1 MNSSA
6 SVPQSGE
13 SVVTARQDETA
24 WASRVRLAGWSI
36 AVFVGLVESVLKRH
50 TMSPDGIS
58 YLDLG
63 DAMFRRDWTMAINAY
78 WSPLYPFL
86 QGLAL
91 RLFRPSA
98 YMEFTVVHVVNF
110 LIYLFALV
118 CFDLLL
124 QAAVAIPCRSP
135 SPAAAG
141 PRSPDGRSSRWVMR
155 CSCGRL
161 TA

>member
-1 MNSSA
+1 
-6 SVPQSGE
+6 
-13 SVVTARQDETA
+13 
-24 WASRVRLAGWSI
+24 
-36 AVFVGLVESVLKRH
+36 
-50 TMSPDGIS
+50 MSPDGIS

-63 DAMFRRDWTMAINAY
+63 DAMFRRDWTMATNAY

-91 RLFRPSA
+91 RLFHPSA

-124 QAAVAIPCRSP
+124 QVAVAIPLP
-135 SPAAAG
+135 AAG
-141 PRSPDGRSSRWVMR
+141 PGSGRIPLPRWAVFGVGYALFVWSSYSLITIWKVAPDMLMAAFVYLGMALLLRIWQRPSH
-155 CSCGRL
+155 L
-161 TA
+161 ALFFAL